1 MKIDWSK
8 FSDESAGPA
17 VHDRTPLS
25 PGQHHGVIDTVEEKP
40 GWRIDSRNPTGDCI
54 SIWTDFIENGVKKRV
69 FSTIAWNWTAKLIE
83 VAECAG
89 VPGPQRG
96 QTDWDEQELVGCKV
110 FVETNTYIQQKGKD
124 AGQEKASIEKW
135 LPAPRVEAKLK
146 PVSKHGDDIPF

>member
-25 PGQHHGVIDTVEEKP
+25 PGQHWGVIHTVQEKP
-40 GWRIDSRNPTGDCI
+40 EWRIDSRNPSGDCI
-54 SIWTDFIENGVKKRV
+54 SIWVDVTENGQKKRV
-69 FSTIAWNWTAKLIE
+69 FSTIASNWTAKLIE

-135 LPAPRVEAKLK
+135 LPAPRAEAKPR